1 MRTSIVLLGAGAL
14 LVAMAP
20 TAAAGTAAPARATA
34 KPLVIRTAAS
44 PAAGGRAVRSL
55 GPMQDRR
62 WRLSSFRAAFGR
74 PSSCGGRTPD
84 FVVAEWRSVG
94 VKATF
99 YTLGLGADG
108 CVGRNLYA
116 GVVTLRGPRWQT
128 DKGLKIGAATSEI
141 AGAYPKATRKGSR
154 WVLEFLTSQFGATG
168 VFPTLEATSR
178 EGVVRSFVATIG
190 AGGE

>member
-1 MRTSIVLLGAGAL
+1 MRTIVLLSAGAL
-14 LVAMAP
+14 LVGAVAP
-20 TAAAGTAAPARATA
+20 AAAAAAAPARATA
-34 KPLVIRTAAS
+34 KPLVIRTATS
-44 PAAGGRAVRSL
+44 PAGGRAVRSL

-62 WRLSSFRAAFGR
+62 WRLSSFRTAFGR

-84 FVVAEWRSVG
+84 FVVAEWRGVG

-128 DKGLKIGAATSEI
+128 DKGLKIGAATSAI
-141 AGAYPKATRKGSR
+141 AGAYPNATRKGSR

-178 EGVVRSFVATIG
+178 DGVVRSFVATIG